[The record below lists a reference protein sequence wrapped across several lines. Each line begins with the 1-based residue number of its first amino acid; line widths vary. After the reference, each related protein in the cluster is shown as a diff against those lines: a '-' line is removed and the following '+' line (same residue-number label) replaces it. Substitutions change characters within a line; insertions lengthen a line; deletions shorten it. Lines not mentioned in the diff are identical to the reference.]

1 MIFVASY
8 CRVSTDK
15 DDQANSFE
23 SQQRYFKEYIDRQ
36 PDWELY
42 RVYADEGIT
51 GTSTKKRVEF
61 NRMISDAKMGK
72 FSLIIT
78 KEVSRFSRNILD
90 TIAYTRELKA
100 LGVGVLFM
108 NDGISTLEPDAE
120 LRLSIMGS
128 IAQEESRKTS
138 SRVKWGQTRQMERGV
153 VFGRSMLG
161 YDVKDGKMTIN
172 PEGAEL
178 VRMIFH
184 KYGVEQKGTTIIARE
199 MREAGFLTYSGN
211 PKWNNT
217 HIIKILKNEKYVG
230 DLVQKKTYTPDYLTH
245 QKKYNYGAEEKV
257 CLTDH
262 HEPII
267 DRELW
272 NKVQAELI
280 RRNRHGQLA
289 IGHGNR
295 YVFSGKIRCSQCGSA
310 FVARKK
316 QYQNGTVSKKWG
328 CFIATIEGS
337 SRIDPMGNNIGCSIG
352 LMLRDDFATEI
363 LKTVSNI
370 ILVAPGWI
378 IEQVSSSTKD
388 EISRS
393 EITDGDNTQ
402 KLEYEI
408 QQLTRKKESIL
419 DAFFSKDIT
428 KEEMRL
434 MNERY
439 DRQMAELQIGLQAAR
454 EREQLTY
461 ETSALKADVKAHI
474 GELVSREVGESF
486 YMSILDIMT
495 VYPERRV
502 ELRLNLLPQKWRFVL
517 DSIADTRRRS
527 SGTGCH
533 FDPYVP
539 MSVNS
544 ALSSGYGIE
553 NL

>member
-23 SQQRYFKEYIDRQ
+23 AQQRYFTEYIDRQ

-51 GTSTKKRVEF
+51 GTSTKKRVQF
-61 NRMISDAKMGK
+61 NRMISDARMGK
-72 FSLIIT
+72 FTLILT

-90 TIAYTRELKA
+90 TISYTRQLKA

-108 NDGISTLEPDAE
+108 NDGINTMEADAE

-161 YDVKDGKMTIN
+161 YDVAGGCLTVN

-178 VRMIFH
+178 VRLIFH
-184 KYGVEQKGTTIIARE
+184 KYGIEGKGTSVIARE
-199 MREAGFLTYSGN
+199 LRESGYLTYSGKPN
-211 PKWNNT
+211 WSCS
-217 HIIKILKNEKYVG
+217 HIVKILRNEKYVG

-245 QKKYNYGAEEKV
+245 QKKYNHGAEEKI

-262 HEPII
+262 HEAII
-267 DRELW
+267 DRVLWDTVQSELS
-272 NKVQAELI
+272 
-280 RRNRHGQLA
+280 RRNRHGA
-289 IGHGNR
+289 CGVGHGNR
-295 YVFSGKIRCSQCGSA
+295 YVFSGKIKCGLCGASFA
-310 FVARKK
+310 ARTKYRK
-316 QYQNGTVSKKWG
+316 DASSYKRWVCFTAVNQGRRHVDPTGNPAG
-328 CFIATIEGS
+328 C
-337 SRIDPMGNNIGCSIG
+337 DIG
-352 LMLRDDFATEI
+352 LLIRDDFAAEI
-363 LKTVSNI
+363 LKTAVRAVLS
-370 ILVAPGWI
+370 VPRWSA
-378 IEQVSSSTKD
+378 EQVTACTRD
-388 EISRS
+388 EIIRS
-393 EITDGDNTQ
+393 EVSEVESAE

-408 QQLTRKKESIL
+408 QQLTKKKERIL

-439 DRQMAELQIGLQAAR
+439 DRQLAELQSGLRDAR

-461 ETSALKADVKAHI
+461 EISALNADVKDFV
-474 GELVSREVGESF
+474 GELAGREEDESF
-486 YMSILDIMT
+486 FRAILDTMI
-495 VYPERRV
+495 VYPDRRV

-517 DSIADTRRRS
+517 DSIAGIRRR
-527 SGTGCH
+527 TGAFRCQ
-533 FDPYVP
+533 YETTVP
-539 MSVNS
+539 ISVSKPFAS
-544 ALSSGYGIE
+544 A
-553 NL
+553 

>member
-23 SQQRYFKEYIDRQ
+23 SQQRYFREYIDRQ

-42 RVYADEGIT
+42 RVYADEGIS

-78 KEVSRFSRNILD
+78 KEVSRFSRNVLD

-161 YDVKDGKMTIN
+161 YDVKDGKN

-316 QYQNGTVSKKWG
+316 QYQNGTVTKKWG

-337 SRIDPMGNNIGCSIG
+337 SRIDPMGNKIGCSIG

-370 ILVAPGWI
+370 ILAAPGWI
-378 IEQVSSSTKD
+378 IEQVSASTKD
-388 EISRS
+388 VISHS

-402 KLEYEI
+402 KLDYEI
-408 QQLTRKKESIL
+408 QQLTRKKESLL

-439 DRQMAELQIGLQAAR
+439 DCQMAELQIGLQAAR

-539 MSVNS
+539 ISVS
-544 ALSSGYGIE
+544 RPFSSG
-553 NL
+553 

>member
-1 MIFVASY
+1 MIYVASY

-23 SQQRYFKEYIDRQ
+23 AQQRYFKEYIDRQ

-72 FSLIIT
+72 FKLIIT

-90 TIAYTRELKA
+90 TIGYTRELKA

-161 YDVKDGKMTIN
+161 YDVKDGHLTIN

-178 VRMIFH
+178 VRLIFH
-184 KYGVEQKGTTIIARE
+184 KYGVEGKGTSIIARE
-199 MREAGFLTYSGN
+199 MREAGYLTYSGN
-211 PKWNNT
+211 PKWSNS
-217 HIIKILKNEKYVG
+217 HIVKILKNEKYVG

-267 DRELW
+267 HRELW
-272 NKVQAELI
+272 NTVQAEMA
-280 RRNRHGQLA
+280 RRNRHGQLG

-295 YVFSGKIRCSQCGSA
+295 YLFSGKIKCGCCGNS

-316 QYQNGTVSKKWG
+316 RYKNGSVSKKWC
-328 CFIATIEGS
+328 CFTATNEGTHH
-337 SRIDPMGNNIGCSIG
+337 IDPMGNSVGCDIGT
-352 LMLRDDFATEI
+352 MLRDDFAAEV
-363 LKTVSNI
+363 LKTAADTV
-370 ILVAPGWI
+370 LAMPKWTTEGVTACTMA
-378 IEQVSSSTKD
+378 ELQH
-388 EISRS
+388 S
-393 EITDGDNTQ
+393 EITGGDSAE

-408 QQLTRKKESIL
+408 QQITKKKESTL

-439 DRQMAELQIGLQAAR
+439 DRQLAQLQTGLQAAR
-454 EREQLTY
+454 EREHLSY
-461 ETSALKADVKAHI
+461 ETGTLKADVKAHMGALTGKDVDEPFCKSVLDTI
-474 GELVSREVGESF
+474 IVHPDRHLEV
-486 YMSILDIMT
+486 
-495 VYPERRV
+495 
-502 ELRLNLLPQKWRFVL
+502 RLNLLPQKWRFVL
-517 DSIADTRRRS
+517 DSIADIHRR

-533 FDPYVP
+533 YDPSVP
-539 MSVNS
+539 MSVS
-544 ALSSGYGIE
+544 RPCTRG
-553 NL
+553 